1 MKWRFVRFSL
11 VGAACYCAGIVFL
24 YLGTEKLGLHYLVS
38 MAIALVLVNI
48 LGWLLNR
55 RWTFSPS
62 GSSPLTEFC
71 RYFVANISGFFLTMF
86 LMAILV
92 SWLGVNYLLASALI
106 AAGMM
111 FVNFF
116 VHRYWSF
123 AGQR

>member
-1 MKWRFVRFSL
+1 MKWRFVRFAL
-11 VGAACYCAGIVFL
+11 VGGTCYCAGILFL

-55 RWTFSPS
+55 TWTFSPS
-62 GSSPLTEFC
+62 GSSPLLEFS
-71 RYFVANISGFFLTMF
+71 RYFLANISGFFLTMLF
-86 LMAILV
+86 MGILV

-106 AAGMM
+106 AAVMM

-116 VHRYWSF
+116 VHRHWSF
-123 AGQR
+123 AGRR

>member
-1 MKWRFVRFSL
+1 M
-11 VGAACYCAGIVFL
+11 GGACYCAGIVLL

-55 RWTFSPS
+55 RWTFLPS
-62 GSSPLTEFC
+62 GSSPLTEFF
-71 RYFVANISGFFLTMF
+71 RYFLANISGFFLTML
-86 LMAILV
+86 LMGILV

-106 AAGMM
+106 ALAMM

-123 AGQR
+123 ANQR